1 MKYSASDLE
10 TRYQKFTASVTCRCT
25 FVTELVGGQP
35 AGDEQLKAFITHH
48 LKIVDPVEAEKAFKR
63 IKEKEIE
70 PEYEAAHPFSLA
82 KIETDEPQKGH
93 EELRELKVYG
103 VNVIRKSEHG
113 PWVGSWMPKACL
125 KAAASRLNLFVE
137 VRGTKGNMAEAG
149 RVEPFYESCIEP
161 KIMDRIY
168 VLNGNGP
175 APTYFKEIMGRVS
188 GPQGSVSIVQHA
200 ECIAPGATFSFRF
213 RFLPGKLTEEQVTDV
228 FALAQNIGLG
238 SAKALDRGKFKIEEM
253 EIDMGTARE
262 AKAAH
267 RKKE

>member
-1 MKYSASDLE
+1 MKYTASDLE

-35 AGDEQLKAFITHH
+35 AGDEQLRAFITHH
-48 LKIVDPVEAEKAFKR
+48 LKIVDPVEAEKAFRR
-63 IKEKEIE
+63 IHEREISEETRTGESELPKADELKE
-70 PEYEAAHPFSLA
+70 F
-82 KIETDEPQKGH
+82 
-93 EELRELKVYG
+93 KVYG
-103 VNVIRKSEHG
+103 VNVIRRSEHG
-113 PWVGSWMPKACL
+113 PFLGSWMGHACL

-161 KIMDRIY
+161 KYPDRIY

-213 RFLPGKLTEEQVTDV
+213 RFLPGKLTEEQVADV

-262 AKAAH
+262 PKTAH
-267 RKKE
+267 KKKE